1 MLAHLASLACS
12 VLLTASALADATVD
26 VYVGGEGGYPVYRI
40 PAITRIESASGRA
53 ASHHGRLLAFAEGRG
68 HLGDNGTNDI
78 VLRMSDDAGATWSP
92 VRVLCDLPARSLNN
106 PCVVELR
113 SGAHAGRVLLMF
125 QSYRDGCGEG
135 CVTEGYDAPTNGDDT
150 ICRTLVMH
158 SDDAG
163 ASWSAPRE
171 VTREVKRAKVATST
185 ATGPGIGIQLA
196 HGAHAGR
203 VIMPF
208 NEGPP
213 DHWRVYAAYSDDGG
227 DTWKCGDPA
236 PNGERGVGNEVQM
249 FERADGSV
257 VLNSRQHL
265 GAKRRKT
272 ATSTDGGA
280 TWSALVDVPELPDPT
295 CMGGVL
301 ALDAAGVVVFTGCDS
316 ETRRANGAM
325 WISRDAGRTW
335 TEKVVVEREG
345 FAYSVPVAL
354 APDTVGVLYEA
365 AGYKKI
371 VLKRVMVP
379 APATAAPR

>member
-1 MLAHLASLACS
+1 MLICAVSICFSTCVAA
-12 VLLTASALADATVD
+12 LLSPPSTVA
-26 VYVGGEGGYPVYRI
+26 VFVGGEGGYPVYRI
-40 PAITRIESASGRA
+40 PSITRIEGAT
-53 ASHHGRLLAFAEGRG
+53 HHGTLLAFAEGRG

-78 VLRMSDDAGATWSP
+78 VMRASGDAGATWSP

-113 SGAHAGRVLLMF
+113 TGAHAGRVLLMF

-135 CVTEGYDAPTNGDDT
+135 CVTEGYDAPAIGEDT

-171 VTREVKRAKVATST
+171 VTREVKRAKGATST
-185 ATGPGIGIQLA
+185 AIGPGIGIQLA
-196 HGAHAGR
+196 RGAHAGR

-227 DTWKCGDPA
+227 DSWKFGDPA

-249 FERADGSV
+249 FERVDGSV
-257 VLNSRQHL
+257 VLNARQHL

-272 ATSTDGGA
+272 ATSTDGGV
-280 TWSALVDVPELPDPT
+280 TWSALADVPELLDPT

-301 ALDAAGVVVFTGCDS
+301 ALDDATVVFTGCDS
-316 ETRRANGAM
+316 ENRRANGTL

-335 TEKVVVEREG
+335 PEKVLLESEG

-354 APDTVGVLYEA
+354 GAGEVGVLYET
-365 AGYKKI
+365 AGYKSI
-371 VLKRVMVP
+371 VLKRVRVP
-379 APATAAPR
+379 VGCLAP